1 MASAGALWGPVALR
15 FLRVAMTST
24 TKAVRSKIA
33 RTARSLQS
41 GIPHVSARSGHT
53 GRQPIHPVALL
64 KQQKRAPRWF
74 SGSATQQI
82 EHAIR
87 RFTTNAGRA
96 GHKSSRFDGTN
107 PTIVRRV
114 AQASGRAPFAS
125 TLRPNLT
132 GGAMPRTA
140 GGYSIGGGARYFSHG
155 PAAPAQVVQNVSQAM
170 RAFFLSGQKL
180 RYDGMGPR
188 GERQYRAVSRLEDEA
203 MEKFKTNSHSM
214 PGAFIDFKIS
224 PTVTT
229 LSPLAATIAQSS
241 SATAWGPDAAAT
253 AATLNADGFLDGL
266 SADFDRALKD
276 LSAVLADVQRLAVL
290 GNLPVVLQGTNTL
303 RVHFPGVDGQTV
315 ERLCDDIGVQR
326 GIIGQDPDFDTVIGS
341 DVALK
346 FPYAPDSERTIT
358 SPGGSMRSVESH
370 EFDDVSS
377 LGDDSFVQDALMDDM
392 ANNPWMS
399 DGDGYES
406 ASPPARS
413 QGAESEN
420 YEGLEGIY
428 RFLEECD
435 RAKSRYR

>member
-1 MASAGALWGPVALR
+1 
-15 FLRVAMTST
+15 
-24 TKAVRSKIA
+24 
-33 RTARSLQS
+33 
-41 GIPHVSARSGHT
+41 
-53 GRQPIHPVALL
+53 
-64 KQQKRAPRWF
+64 
-74 SGSATQQI
+74 
-82 EHAIR
+82 
-87 RFTTNAGRA
+87 
-96 GHKSSRFDGTN
+96 
-107 PTIVRRV
+107 
-114 AQASGRAPFAS
+114 
-125 TLRPNLT
+125 
-132 GGAMPRTA
+132 
-140 GGYSIGGGARYFSHG
+140 
-155 PAAPAQVVQNVSQAM
+155 
-170 RAFFLSGQKL
+170 
-180 RYDGMGPR
+180 
-188 GERQYRAVSRLEDEA
+188 
-203 MEKFKTNSHSM
+203 MEKFKMNPHSM
-214 PGAFIDFKIS
+214 PGAFIDFKLS

-229 LSPLAATIAQSS
+229 LSPLAAAIAQSS
-241 SATAWGPDAAAT
+241 GATAWGPDAAAT
-253 AATLNADGFLDGL
+253 AATLNTDGFLDGL

-276 LSAVLADVQRLAVL
+276 LSAVLADVQRLAIL

-326 GIIGQDPDFDTVIGS
+326 GVIGQDPGFDAATGS

-377 LGDDSFVQDALMDDM
+377 LGDDSFVRDAFMDDM